1 MGAMDPHTYL
11 HSYLR
16 KACPTASAPVA
27 VAPLSALSGD
37 SGWFP
42 HARRDLVAG

>member
-16 KACPTASAPVA
+16 KACPTASVP